1 MPNEKPTKANSAAK
15 NADDV
20 DQKLFSITELANEL
34 DISTRTIR
42 FYETKNLLSPQRV
55 GGARVFQN
63 RDRVR
68 LLLILR
74 GKRLGFS
81 LKDISEYLALYDADQ
96 THVSQIE
103 LLQSKVDD
111 RLKKLEIQL
120 HDLQTTIAE
129 LKKMRSLTTEAL
141 ANKALANKALANKVI
156 ANKVLANK

>member
-1 MPNEKPTKANSAAK
+1 MAN
-15 NADDV
+15 NITGV

-42 FYETKNLLSPQRV
+42 FYESKDLLSPQRV

-81 LKDISEYLALYDADQ
+81 LRDISEYLALYDADR
-96 THVSQIE
+96 THSSQIK

-111 RLKKLEIQL
+111 RLEKLEIQL

-129 LKKMRSLTTEAL
+129 LKEMRSLTG
-141 ANKALANKALANKVI
+141 KALQKV
-156 ANKVLANK
+156 